1 MSTLLNEIVIRVLKC
16 VDISLLGCYYLI
28 LGVSAA
34 LIINKLLEEKETNI
48 EKTSTSKLLLI
59 VFLNTSLIMIAA
71 YFMRKIVEIIPF
83 PLNGI
88 MGYDH
93 GRIKE
98 IKGGVIIAF
107 SIMCFQTNFKD
118 VLKHLV
124 YDRFKMSK

>member
-59 VFLNTSLIMIAA
+59 VFLNT
-71 YFMRKIVEIIPF
+71 
-83 PLNGI
+83 
-88 MGYDH
+88 
-93 GRIKE
+93 
-98 IKGGVIIAF
+98 
-107 SIMCFQTNFKD
+107 
-118 VLKHLV
+118 
-124 YDRFKMSK
+124 MSQK